1 MEECCKYCRKLFKS
15 KKSKENH
22 ILKQICIPAK
32 DKTYCKLCNYT
43 AKNKLDYKKHLVSA
57 EHLTKITN
65 ITTKKIKV
73 VNSIFELDPFLSSK
87 EKRELSDPIANCEM
101 VIQTKNNT
109 AIKID
114 LAAENEKH
122 ERIEIARKQMEEQIK
137 IAEQAKIDA
146 EHKAEE
152 ERIKAEEEKKYING
166 RYVIEPENKLD
177 YNSVLNAELYTI
189 PDKTKRQEKILRFLI
204 HFQGAPEDIRKGKLK
219 EILKLLSMEDANYLM
234 SHIRRCEELT
244 ILGKQFYMDFIDQFI
259 MELVKLIN
267 AGVKEIN
274 GKNIIDYV
282 SKLTK

>member
-43 AKNKLDYKKHLVSA
+43 AENKLSYKKHLVSA
-57 EHLTKITN
+57 EHLAKITSMT
-65 ITTKKIKV
+65 TTKVKM
-73 VNSIFELDPFLSSK
+73 VNSIFELDPYLSSK
-87 EKRELSDPIANCEM
+87 EKRELSDPIGNSELI
-101 VIQTKNNT
+101 IQTKNNT

-114 LAAENEKH
+114 LAAENEKR
-122 ERIEIARKQMEEQIK
+122 ERIETARKQMEERIK
-137 IAEQAKIDA
+137 RAEQAKIDA
-146 EHKAEE
+146 KRREE
-152 ERIKAEEEKKYING
+152 EARIKAEEDRKYING
-166 RYVIEPENKLD
+166 RYVVEPENKLD
-177 YNSVLNAELYTI
+177 YNSVLNAELYTV
-189 PDKTKRQEKILRFLI
+189 PAKTERQERILRFLI
-204 HFQGAPEDIRKGKLK
+204 HYQGAPEDIRKGKLK

-234 SHIRRCEELT
+234 SHIRRCEKLT
-244 ILGKQFYMDFIDQFI
+244 ILGKQYYMDFIDQFI